1 MLCQT
6 FAPSSTTLEN
16 RKQIYQFLDFCRKQ
30 ANLNRHP
37 KIASLVLEIPLIDP
51 LALLHQLL
59 PPRSLHF
66 YFEHR
71 EVAIAAI
78 GSTLQ
83 IQTEGGDRFTK
94 IKQEIQDWTSH
105 CITSTAFNPAQTLQ
119 ASPHFFCSFT
129 FDDEPL
135 SADSPFPHGMVF
147 LPEWEIMRMGDR
159 ACLIANVQVDPLQ
172 LDPLQLDPLQLDP
185 STGSHVLEGL
195 TQTIWQQWQRVQG
208 SGANSGANSG
218 TSSGTSSGAN
228 FLMDC
233 AMPNA
238 IAPWQFEEVHNFEA
252 SVTQAL
258 DSIAQGQLDKIVLAH
273 TLDVTASVPFQ
284 WAYSLHHLRQQHSGC
299 YIFSVGNEEG
309 KNFIGASPERLLS
322 IRQTLSDR
330 QLITDALA
338 GSSPRGTTLRE
349 DAELSR
355 RLLSNIKERHE
366 HQVVVD
372 FITQELATLGLDPQF
387 SSHPGL
393 LQLANIQ
400 HIHTP
405 IQTTVPEQLHP
416 IDLVAKLHPTP
427 AVAGLPRNLA
437 CEQIRRYELA
447 ERSLYAAPLGWIDL
461 QGNADFI
468 VGIRSAL
475 LWGDRARLYAGAGI
489 VAGSN
494 PKRELAEVRLKLQ
507 ALLQALI

>member
-37 KIASLVLEIPLIDP
+37 KIASLVLEIPPIDP
-51 LALLHQLL
+51 LAVLHQLL
-59 PPRSLHF
+59 PSRSLHF

-78 GSTLQ
+78 GSTVQ

-94 IKQEIQDWTSH
+94 IKQKIQDWTAH
-105 CITSTAFNPAQTLQ
+105 CITSTVFNPAQTLQ

-135 SADSPFPHGMVF
+135 SDDSPFPHGTVF
-147 LPEWEIMRMGDR
+147 LPEWEIVRMGDR

-172 LDPLQLDPLQLDP
+172 IDPLQIDPFDP
-185 STGSHVLEGL
+185 ATGTHSLEAL
-195 TQTIWQQWQRVQG
+195 THTIWQQWQQVQTC
-208 SGANSGANSG
+208 GAD
-218 TSSGTSSGAN
+218 
-228 FLMDC
+228 FLIDC

-252 SVTQAL
+252 SVAQAL
-258 DSIAQGQLDKIVLAH
+258 ESIAQGQLDKIVLAH
-273 TLDVTASVPFQ
+273 TLDVTASMPFQ

-349 DAELSR
+349 DAELSQ

-372 FITQELATLGLDPQF
+372 FITQELTTLGLDPQF
-387 SSHPGL
+387 STHPGL

-405 IQTTVPEQLHP
+405 IQTTVPDQLHP
-416 IDLVAKLHPTP
+416 IDIVAKLHPTP